1 MKNFKI
7 SVIIMAIGLAFNAT
21 AMAENMSKNQ
31 YKSHVRSIESEYKV
45 NKAGCD
51 SSTSNAKDVC
61 VSEAKAKQS
70 VAKADLEVN
79 YKPSIKTRYD
89 ARVAKADADYSIAI
103 EKCDDKA
110 GNDKDVC
117 VKEAKATKVHQIADA
132 KTQMKTK
139 NANAEANEASGG
151 AQAVANE
158 KTGDANAKA
167 AESKADA
174 RKDATK
180 VKSDADYAVAK
191 EKCDALSGSVK
202 DKCISDV
209 KLRFGQ

>member
-7 SVIIMAIGLAFNAT
+7 NVIVLAIGLAFSAG
-21 AMAENMSKNQ
+21 AMAESMTKNQ
-31 YKSHVRSIESEYKV
+31 YKSHVKSIESEYKV
-45 NKAGCD
+45 DKAGCD
-51 SSTSNAKDVC
+51 SSAGNAKDIC
-61 VSEAKAKQS
+61 VAEAKGKQS
-70 VAKADLEVN
+70 IAKADLESN

-89 ARVAKADADYSIAI
+89 ARVAKADADYSVAI

-132 KTQMKTK
+132 KTQMKSK
-139 NANAEANEASGG
+139 NANAEASEKSGD

-158 KTGDANAKA
+158 KSGDANAKA
-167 AESKADA
+167 AETKADA
-174 RKDATK
+174 RKDATIEK
-180 VKSDADYAVAK
+180 RAADYAVAK
-191 EKCDALSGSVK
+191 EKCDALAGSVK
-202 DKCISDV
+202 DKCISDA